1 MAIQQL
7 SKEEVGA
14 VAGGLVVLGLDVG
27 ALLNSLVAQTLPIVG
42 TTLAIVNNTV
52 ASVGVILGNVLA
64 GVNNTIVGLGL

>member
-7 SKEEVGA
+7 SKEEVSV

-27 ALLNSLVAQTLPIVG
+27 AVLNSLVAQVLPIVG
-42 TTLAIVNNTV
+42 TTLAIAGNTV